1 MPLDFEGPI
10 TERVAELNAAYRHHS
25 AFAVMSRAL
34 TDPEVG
40 KVTLV
45 SSFGAESVVL
55 LHMLSVMDRN
65 TPVLFLET
73 GMLFPE
79 TLTYQ
84 QQLAE
89 HLGLTDVRLI
99 RPDAAAL
106 FNQDPENDLH
116 QRDPDGCCALRKT
129 APLDE
134 ALKPFDAWITG
145 RKRFQ
150 SGGRAALEFFEAGD
164 LRIKVNPLAHWDPV
178 DVQDY
183 MTNNRLPRH
192 PLVAQGY
199 PSLGC
204 VPCTS
209 KVAPGEDPRSGR
221 WRGREKTECG
231 IHFTSR
237 GVVRGSAVVAG

>member
-1 MPLDFEGPI
+1 
-10 TERVAELNAAYRHHS
+10 
-25 AFAVMSRAL
+25 MSRAL

-40 KVTLV
+40 RIAMV

-55 LHMLSVMDRN
+55 LHMLSVMDR
-65 TPVLFLET
+65 TKPVLFLET

-79 TLTYQ
+79 TLSYQ
-84 QQLAE
+84 RDLSDK
-89 HLGLTDVRLI
+89 LGLTDVRI
-99 RPDAAAL
+99 VRPDSNDL
-106 FNQDPENDLH
+106 FAQDPEGDLNT
-116 QRDPDGCCALRKT
+116 RNPDACCAIRKT
-129 APLDE
+129 APLDR

-150 SGGRAALEFFEAGD
+150 AGSRAALDFFEAGD
-164 LRIKVNPLAHWDPV
+164 LRIKVNPLAHWTRD
-178 DVQDY
+178 DVADY
-183 MTNNRLPRH
+183 MDNNKLPRH

-204 VPCTS
+204 APCTS

-231 IHFTSR
+231 IHFTAR
-237 GVVRGSAVVAG
+237 GAVSSAIVAG